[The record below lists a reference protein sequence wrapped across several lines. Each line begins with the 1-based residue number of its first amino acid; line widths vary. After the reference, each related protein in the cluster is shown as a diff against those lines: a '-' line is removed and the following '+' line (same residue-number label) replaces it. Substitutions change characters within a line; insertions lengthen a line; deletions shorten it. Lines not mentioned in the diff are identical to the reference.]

1 MKKICKKVITT
12 LLGMGM
18 FISMYSFAEGA
29 QPDMVSA
36 INVMNYEYCSIIA
49 HKMHIFNKKE
59 FANLIVEMCKEN
71 SFQTI
76 KYATDVRGYPAG
88 LYLSIY
94 LNEKD
99 FKQGN
104 CYMEIKYI
112 TPKYISSANIKDDEE
127 AYQLFID
134 GNLVEWRYIQGN
146 VINILIEDGDERL
159 EITAFL
165 FIDIYGLLQT
175 VQQFW

>member
-18 FISMYSFAEGA
+18 IISMYSFAEGA

-49 HKMHIFNKKE
+49 HKIHIFNKKE
-59 FANLIVEMCKEN
+59 FANLIVKMCKEN
-71 SFQTI
+71 SFQNI

-88 LYLSIY
+88 LYLSVY

-112 TPKYISSANIKDDEE
+112 APEYMKSINIKDDEE
-127 AYQLFID
+127 MYELFIN
-134 GNLVEWRYIQGN
+134 GKIVK
-146 VINILIEDGDERL
+146 
-159 EITAFL
+159 
-165 FIDIYGLLQT
+165 
-175 VQQFW
+175 